1 MISFLHH
8 LGLVLLGAMLTVLTA
23 IAQEIP
29 PPPPLEPLP
38 VDPPSAKV
46 TITTD
51 TKEIVVKKSSRR
63 SRSSSSGKTTYDDI
77 TMIHGAPVW
86 IKAGESAREVVVVGS
101 DVQVDGAVNGNLV
114 VVMGNVRLGAESK
127 ITHGPI
133 VIGGNLTSDPAAKLG
148 LNPTVLSLGLFG
160 GATNI
165 INPMFI
171 EAGKRW
177 FAEGA
182 MRARPLPPRVPLAL
196 LFSAFLVLLFVVIG
210 ILFQKPVTASVA
222 MLDQKPGSAFLLG
235 LLACALTLPALLLLV
250 VSVVGIVL
258 LPFAVAALGVL
269 LIVGKVAVYRFAG
282 QTLGT
287 QLGLGV
293 FQNPLLALLTGILLF
308 YVAYA
313 VPVIGAAVWLL
324 VVPLG
329 MGAVVLAGLNRSKA
343 AGAVAAN
350 PQGIPAADLPPDL
363 AGAQT
368 VLLPRVGFWLRFVAT
383 FLDFVL
389 VGLLTA
395 VLARR
400 PEWFLLAW
408 TVYHLVLWSW
418 KGTTVGGIILG
429 LRIVRAD
436 GQRMTVSMAVVR
448 LLGAFFS
455 AAVVGLGF
463 FWAGWTPTCQSW
475 HDKIAGTVIV
485 RYPKATPLV

>member
-8 LGLVLLGAMLTVLTA
+8 LALVLLGAALTVLTA
-23 IAQEIP
+23 IAQEGAP
-29 PPPPLEPLP
+29 TSPAAPA
-38 VDPPSAKV
+38 PPSAKL

-101 DVQVDGAVNGNLV
+101 DVQVDGSVNGNLV
-114 VVMGNVRLGAESK
+114 VVMGNVRLGPESK
-127 ITHGPI
+127 VAFGPI
-133 VIGGNLTSDPAAKLG
+133 VIGGNLASDPAAKLG
-148 LNPTVLSLGLFG
+148 LNPTVLSLSLFG

-165 INPMFI
+165 INPFFI

-182 MRARPLPPRVPLAL
+182 LRARPLPPRVPLAL
-196 LFSAFLVLLFVVIG
+196 LFAGFLVLLFVVIG

-269 LIVGKVAVYRFAG
+269 MIVGKVAVYRFAG

-293 FQNPLLALLTGILLF
+293 FQNPLLALLAGTALF

-324 VVPLG
+324 VMPLG
-329 MGAVVLAGLNRSKA
+329 MGAVVLAGLNRGKA
-343 AGAVAAN
+343 AGAAAASL
-350 PQGIPAADLPPDL
+350 PGVPAADVPPDL
-363 AGAQT
+363 VGAQT

-395 VLARR
+395 VLVRR
-400 PEWFLLAW
+400 PEWFLLVW
-408 TVYHLVLWSW
+408 TLYHLVLWCW

-436 GQRMTVSMAVVR
+436 GQRMTVPMAVVR
-448 LLGAFFS
+448 LLGGFFS
-455 AAVVGLGF
+455 AAMFGLGF

-475 HDKIAGTVIV
+475 HEKIAGTVVV